1 MAFFSFFKTPR
12 HQKFKYVPR
21 YYDPQKEQLDKIVA
35 QAKGEGLSDTEL
47 AKARISSAFR
57 KRGGGSNEYARR
69 MTRRSNRLLII
80 ILIVLFGLTYLLLT
94 VYLPRFMQLF
104 EG

>member
-12 HQKFKYVPR
+12 HQKFRYVPR
-21 YYDPQKEQLDKIVA
+21 YYDPQKERLEKIVSE
-35 QAKGEGLSDTEL
+35 AKGENLSDTEL
-47 AKARISSAFR
+47 AKARISNSFR
-57 KRGGGSNEYARR
+57 KRNVKNAYSKK
-69 MTRRSNRLLII
+69 MTRRSNRLLVII
-80 ILIVLFGLTYLLLT
+80 IIILFGLTYLLLT